1 MTKIV
6 ELQRDAELRD
16 SLKKFFPHVE
26 VRPFQAALTNQ
37 LYDELTTTKNVV
49 VEAPTGLGKTSAVWA
64 AVKAYAEEKRLR
76 VLWLTRTA
84 SQVRQVASETGATP
98 VYGRRLLCLHE
109 VISKVDQ
116 RRFNQ
121 ACRATRTAGRCPY
134 YPGRPRVLK
143 AVTIGD
149 LKNAGAKTVT
159 CPYEIQLLNLSA
171 STALVATHRQLNLIG
186 WLLAKWRWSREK
198 TVLVLDEGQHI
209 VQEALSMVRDSI
221 SLKTITKAATEAER
235 YGFRDLSERLKEAVE
250 YYDGLLKSDG
260 EAEAEDRLP
269 DYEELSIAGEEIQE
283 KKLRENYAPASHVLS
298 LADFKASLAGSKP
311 LLVREGKSV
320 RLEAVA
326 DPQEVLQRIYSG
338 WARTITLSATIS
350 AELLEAVLGEEVTLL
365 RAGWPYGDNLKAV
378 VVTGLT
384 TKYEKRDEKMIED
397 IRWVLGLAARMGE
410 RSLVFLPAF
419 DILQMAV
426 KGLDVL
432 HEDRALSQEAVDKL
446 VSEFSSGNK
455 PLVAVYNGRLGEG
468 IDLSAPLVFLV
479 GVPFSPPTARTTKL
493 LKRLSEIVGDEG
505 KAKLYGVI
513 LPGLWSALQAAGRAI
528 RGPEDSADVYLID
541 DRYRTM
547 VRLLPR

>member
-1 MTKIV
+1 LANK
-6 ELQRDAELRD
+6 
-16 SLKKFFPHVE
+16 
-26 VRPFQAALTNQ
+26 
-37 LYDELTTTKNVV
+37 LYDELMTRRHVV

-64 AVKAYAEEKRLR
+64 AVKTYTEEKRLR
-76 VLWLTRTA
+76 ILWLTRTA

-109 VISKVDQ
+109 VISKIDQ

-121 ACRATRTAGRCPY
+121 TCRATRTAGRCPY
-134 YPGRPRVLK
+134 YPGRPRAMK
-143 AVTIGD
+143 AITISD
-149 LKNAGAKTVT
+149 LKNAGIKIST

-171 STALVATHRQLNLIG
+171 STALVATHRQLGLIG

-198 TVLVLDEGQHI
+198 TILVLDEGQHVI
-209 VQEALSMVRDSI
+209 QEALSMVRDSV
-221 SLKTITKAATEAER
+221 SLKTIAKAATEAER
-235 YGFRDLSERLKEAVE
+235 YGFGELSDRLKEAVE

-260 EAEAEDRLP
+260 EVEADDKLP
-269 DYEELSIAGEEIQE
+269 DYEDLMLAGEEVQE
-283 KKLRENYAPASHVLS
+283 RKLKENYAPASHILS

-338 WARTITLSATIS
+338 WARTVTLSATIS
-350 AELLEAVLGEEVTLL
+350 AELLEAMLGEEVTLL

-384 TKYEKRDEKMIED
+384 TKYEARDEKMVSD
-397 IRWVLGLAARMGE
+397 IRWLLGLVARRGE
-410 RSLVFLPAF
+410 RALVFLPAF
-419 DILQMAV
+419 DILQEAV
-426 KGLDVL
+426 KGVDVL
-432 HEDRALSQEAVDKL
+432 HEDRGLSQEAVDRL
-446 VSEFSSGNK
+446 VSEFSSMNK

-468 IDLSAPLVFLV
+468 IDLSTPLVLLV

-505 KAKLYGVI
+505 KAKLYGII
-513 LPGLWSALQAAGRAI
+513 LPGLWAALQAAGRAI

-541 DRYRTM
+541 DRYVSMT
-547 VRLLPR
+547 RLLPR

>member
-1 MTKIV
+1 MTKII

-16 SLKKFFPHVE
+16 GLKKFFPHVE
-26 VRPFQAALTNQ
+26 VRPFQAALANQ

-76 VLWLTRTA
+76 ILWLTRTA
-84 SQVRQVASETGATP
+84 SQVRHVASETGATP
-98 VYGRRLLCLHE
+98 VYGRKLLCLHE
-109 VISKVDQ
+109 VISKIDQ

-121 ACRATRTAGRCPY
+121 ACRATRQAGRCPY
-134 YPGRPRVLK
+134 YPGRPRALK

-149 LKNAGAKTVT
+149 LKSAGAKTMT

-171 STALVATHRQLNLIG
+171 STALAATHRQLSLVG
-186 WLLAKWRWSREK
+186 WLLAKWRWGRER
-198 TVLVLDEGQHI
+198 TVLVLDEGQHVI
-209 VQEALSMVRDSI
+209 QEALNMTKDSV
-221 SLKTITKAATEAER
+221 SLKVVDKARLEAEK
-235 YGFRDLSERLKEAVE
+235 YGFKELANTLREAVE
-250 YYDGLLKSDG
+250 YYGSLLQSDG
-260 EAEAEDRLP
+260 EIEVEDRLP
-269 DYEELSIAGEEIQE
+269 DYEEMTVAGEEIQE
-283 KKLRENYAPASHVLS
+283 KKLRENYAPASHLLS
-298 LADFKASLAGSKP
+298 VADFKVALAGSKP
-311 LLVREGKSV
+311 LLVREGKSI
-320 RLEAVA
+320 RLEAIA

-350 AELLEAVLGEEVTLL
+350 AELLEAILGEEVTLL

-397 IRWVLGLAARMGE
+397 ICWVLALATKKGE
-410 RSLVFLPAF
+410 RALAFLPSF
-419 DILQMAV
+419 DILEAV
-426 KGLDVL
+426 KGENVL
-432 HEDRALSQEAVDKL
+432 YEDRGLSQEAVDRL
-446 VSEFSSGNK
+446 VSEFKNSGK

-479 GVPFSPPTARTTKL
+479 GVPFSPPTARTAKL
-493 LKRLSEIVGDEG
+493 LRRLTEILGDES

-547 VRLLPR
+547 IRLLPR

>member
-1 MTKIV
+1 LV
-6 ELQRDAELRD
+6 
-16 SLKKFFPHVE
+16 
-26 VRPFQAALTNQ
+26 NQ

-64 AVKAYAEEKRLR
+64 AVKAYAEEKKLR

-149 LKNAGAKTVT
+149 LKSAGAKTVT
-159 CPYEIQLLNLSA
+159 CPYEIQLLNISA
-171 STALVATHRQLNLIG
+171 STALVATHRQLSLIG

-198 TVLVLDEGQHI
+198 TILVLDEGQHVI
-209 VQEALSMVRDSI
+209 QEALSMVRDSI
-221 SLKTITKAATEAER
+221 SLKTVAKAATEAER

-250 YYDGLLKSDG
+250 YYDGFLKSDG
-260 EAEAEDRLP
+260 EVEVEDRLP

-311 LLVREGKSV
+311 LLVREGKSI

-326 DPQEVLQRIYSG
+326 DPQEVLKKTYSG
-338 WARTITLSATIS
+338 WARTVTLSATVS
-350 AELLEAVLGEEVTLL
+350 AEFLEALLGEEVTLL

-419 DILQMAV
+419 DILQEAV
-426 KGLDVL
+426 KGIDVL
-432 HEDRALSQEAVDKL
+432 HEDRALSQEAVDRL

-479 GVPFSPPTARTTKL
+479 GVPFSPPTARTNKL
-493 LKRLSEIVGDEG
+493 LRRLSEILGDEN
-505 KAKLYGVI
+505 KARLYGII

-528 RGPEDSADVYLID
+528 RGPEDSADIYLID

>member
-1 MTKIV
+1 METSK
-6 ELQRDAELRD
+6 
-16 SLKKFFPHVE
+16 HVII
-26 VRPFQAALTNQ
+26 
-37 LYDELTTTKNVV
+37 
-49 VEAPTGLGKTSAVWA
+49 EAPTGLGKTAATWS
-64 AVKAYAEEKRLR
+64 AVKAFAEEKRLR
-76 VLWLTRTA
+76 ILWLTRTA
-84 SQVRQVASETGATP
+84 SQVRHVASETGVTP
-98 VYGRRLLCLHE
+98 VYGRKLLCLHE
-109 VISKVDQ
+109 VVSKIDQ

-121 ACRATRTAGRCPY
+121 TCRATRQAGRCPY
-134 YPGRPRVLK
+134 YPGRPRALK

-149 LKNAGAKTVT
+149 LKSAGAKTMT

-171 STALVATHRQLNLIG
+171 STALVATHRQLSLIG
-186 WLLAKWRWSREK
+186 WLLAKWRWSRER
-198 TVLVLDEGQHI
+198 TLLMLDEGQHI
-209 VQEALSMVRDSI
+209 VQEALSMVRDTV
-221 SLKTITKAATEAER
+221 SLRALEKALLEAEK
-235 YGFRDLSERLKEAVE
+235 YGFKDIAGELEKAIE
-250 YYDGLLKSDG
+250 YYSGLLQTDG
-260 EAEAEDRLP
+260 EIEAEDVLP
-269 DYEELSIAGEEIQE
+269 DYEEMTIAGEEIQE

-365 RAGWPYGDNLKAV
+365 RAGWPYGDNLRAV

-384 TKYEKRDEKMIED
+384 TKYERRDEKMIED
-397 IRWVLGLAARMGE
+397 IRWLLALATRKGE
-410 RSLVFLPAF
+410 RALAFLPSF
-419 DILQMAV
+419 DILQEAV
-426 KGLDVL
+426 KGVDVL
-432 HEDRALSQEAVDKL
+432 HEDRGLSQEVVDRL

-479 GVPFSPPTARTTKL
+479 GVPFNPPTARTTKL
-493 LKRLSEIVGDEG
+493 LKRLSEILGDEG
-505 KAKLYGVI
+505 KAKLYGII

-528 RGPEDSADVYLID
+528 RGPEDNADVYLID

-547 VRLLPR
+547 TRLLPR